1 MGPTACGKTDFA
13 IELVQQFPCDIISVD
28 SAMVYR
34 TMDIGTSKPSTQQL
48 QKAPHRLINI
58 CDPATPYSAGQ
69 FYKDAVREIKSIH
82 QQNRIPLLVGG
93 TMLYFHLLQ
102 RGVANLPHA
111 DNNVRQKISQQA
123 DQEGWPVMHRQ
134 LQQIDPRIAN
144 AIHFNDSQRI
154 QRALEVYYA
163 TGKTMS
169 EIQAAQPS
177 AVLPYENINVVVAYE
192 QRAELHRKIEKRF
205 DQMLK
210 NGLVDEVKKMYER
223 GDLNPQ
229 LPSIRTVGYRQVWCY
244 LTGEYN
250 YNTMRERAIIA
261 TRQLA
266 KRQYTWLRG
275 WKNAKWFAAG
285 EDPRLFDRVS
295 AYLSLK
301 L

>member
-1 MGPTACGKTDFA
+1 MGPTACGKTHFA
-13 IELVQQFPCDIISVD
+13 IEFVQQFPCDIISVD

-34 TMDIGTSKPSTQQL
+34 AMDIGTSKPSTQEL

-58 CDPATPYSAGQ
+58 CDLGTPYSAGQ

-102 RGVANLPHA
+102 RGVANLPRA
-111 DNNVRQKISQQA
+111 DKNVREKISQEA
-123 DQEGWPVMHRQ
+123 DEKGWPAMHRQ
-134 LQQIDPRIAN
+134 LQQIDSKIAN
-144 AIHFNDSQRI
+144 AIHLNDSQRI

-163 TGKTMS
+163 TGQTMS
-169 EIQAAQPS
+169 EIQAAQLS
-177 AVLPYENINVVVAYE
+177 KTLPYENINVVVAYE
-192 QRAELHRKIEKRF
+192 KRAELHHKIEKRF

-223 GDLNPQ
+223 GDLDPD
-229 LPSIRTVGYRQVWCY
+229 LPSMRTVGYRQVWCY
-244 LTGEYN
+244 LTGKYN
-250 YNTMRERAIIA
+250 YDTMRERAIIA

-275 WKNAKWFAAG
+275 WKNAKWFAS
-285 EDPRLFDRVS
+285 EDPQLFDHVS